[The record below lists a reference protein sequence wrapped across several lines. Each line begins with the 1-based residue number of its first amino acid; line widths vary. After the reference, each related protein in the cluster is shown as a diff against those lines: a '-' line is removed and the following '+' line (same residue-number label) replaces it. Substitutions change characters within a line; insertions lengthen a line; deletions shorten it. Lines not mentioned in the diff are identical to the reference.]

1 MRKRA
6 VNKKMDIT
14 MTALMTS
21 VINLAMLCMV
31 VWLFKQTLTVV
42 RYVVKTV
49 MKEMVQE
56 EKESE

>member
-1 MRKRA
+1 
-6 VNKKMDIT
+6 MDIT
-14 MTALMTS
+14 MTALITS